1 MLVADFDITFFL
13 KTSEVLKLVQ
23 KTKLNSAEIG
33 LRVREQAHV
42 QVEEFIESLL
52 DVDFNNRSE
61 ESKYK

>member
-1 MLVADFDITFFL
+1 MLVADFNLTFFL

-23 KTKLNSAEIG
+23 KTKLNSAE
-33 LRVREQAHV
+33 RENF
-42 QVEEFIESLL
+42 EEFLKGLS